1 MAVHDGGRA
10 VGRPSRVCNRDLRV
24 ENLGGVYVRASDA
37 LTKAGDLADFLE
49 IVHFAG
55 SITVDTDTS
64 RVVAAVFLAGET
76 VAEDITDF
84 LATLWE
90 TKQESVYR
98 LWLINVKRRIIGG
111 MVGRLVR
118 AAKVEQKTT
127 TGIEKRNKRNIPWA

>member
-24 ENLGGVYVRASDA
+24 ENLGGVYVRTSDA

-84 LATLWE
+84 LATL
-90 TKQESVYR
+90 
-98 LWLINVKRRIIGG
+98 
-111 MVGRLVR
+111 
-118 AAKVEQKTT
+118 
-127 TGIEKRNKRNIPWA
+127 